1 MSEFPTEAP
10 APSAVS
16 STWLGRWSN
25 TIGRY
30 QIPILVAGVGLQ
42 IAILAVMI
50 ATPLRTI
57 LSGQSVLLR
66 VVPVDPRDLFRGDY
80 VILSYE
86 FSRVPNEI
94 AIEMASGKLAADTIF
109 VTLEPEQDGRH
120 YRATHFGLTRPTE
133 GIYLRGRI
141 KNRFSIEYGIE
152 SFFVQEGVGLEY
164 EKAVRNKSLSAE
176 VVVDSKGNAMLKGLV
191 VDQTF

>member
-94 AIEMASGKLAADTIF
+94 AVEMASGKLAADTIF

-120 YRATHFGLTRPTE
+120 YRATHFGLSRPAE

-152 SFFVQEGVGLEY
+152 SFFVQEG
-164 EKAVRNKSLSAE
+164 LSAE

-191 VDQTF
+191 VDQAL